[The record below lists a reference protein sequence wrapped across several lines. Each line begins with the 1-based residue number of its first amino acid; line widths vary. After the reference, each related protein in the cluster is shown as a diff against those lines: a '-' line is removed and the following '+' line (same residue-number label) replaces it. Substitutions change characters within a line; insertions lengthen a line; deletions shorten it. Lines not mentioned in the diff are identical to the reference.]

1 MESRAPVTEE
11 RDPPN
16 VPDWPLG
23 LSLPVDV
30 VSKRITP
37 MLSDRLK
44 ERRRGTGPWI
54 RGEVDDSSRA
64 RSEGGCAASARCHH
78 RLRDGVSEL
87 EDNSV
92 GSLRTPFA
100 LQRSED
106 QTGEWGGGVRG
117 LSVRVDVRALA
128 IHVFLGRLG
137 NDTGL
142 TWDAFRLY
150 DELRG
155 AGLR

>member
-1 MESRAPVTEE
+1 VLGLKVDVRHRPDVIIDSVTE
-11 RDPPN
+11 
-16 VPDWPLG
+16 L
-23 LSLPVDV
+23 
-30 VSKRITP
+30 
-37 MLSDRLK
+37 
-44 ERRRGTGPWI
+44 
-54 RGEVDDSSRA
+54 
-64 RSEGGCAASARCHH
+64 
-78 RLRDGVSEL
+78 SEL
-87 EDNSV
+87 EDNSI
-92 GSLRTPFA
+92 GFLRTPFA

-106 QTGEWGGGVRG
+106 QTGEWAGGVRG

-150 DELRG
+150 NELRG